1 MIELQLSP
9 ETPLARDG
17 CRATRSVARAG
28 TTHHLATGLHETEGY
43 FLGRPLVKGETPAK
57 IRCIAFRKVINGNKE
72 LSRLRGCRGRPD
84 QRGGLDGIKLGPAF
98 VEIGFTQVGDLILFR
113 TGALAVLVV
122 KHVNYF
128 HSLRIHEAER

>member
-28 TTHHLATGLHETEGY
+28 TTHHLATGLHEIEGY
-43 FLGRPLVKGETPAK
+43 FFGRPLVKGKTPAK

-72 LSRLRGCRGRPD
+72 LSRFRRCRGRPD
-84 QRGGLDGIKLGPAF
+84 QRGGLDGIKVWPAF
-98 VEIGFTQVGDLILFR
+98 VQIGFPHVGDLL
-113 TGALAVLVV
+113 LVTT
-122 KHVNYF
+122 
-128 HSLRIHEAER
+128 